1 MILCVWQSISRVGS
15 TASVARI
22 DSDGMFWCRLCVD
35 FLFYSLLSMF
45 GCAQFWFF
53 LVSISKMT
61 KSVQTHTHTCIT
73 ALLPVL
79 SGWAGT
85 RKVKPIWILLKQ
97 ETVSGSGISWVV
109 CKSAPRC
116 RQITTPA
123 TDHSVFYRPDA
134 LPAQPTASKHW
145 TDKSVQKHGMIK
157 LLNVKDMLK
166 ISAWKQNRKKWW
178 KEQKK
183 WWKRTEKSWW
193 NL

>member
-1 MILCVWQSISRVGS
+1 VFGSQFLGLVQPLLLHASTPMVCSDAGFVLISYFILCLACLVV
-15 TASVARI
+15 
-22 DSDGMFWCRLCVD
+22 
-35 FLFYSLLSMF
+35 LSF
-45 GCAQFWFF
+45 DF
-53 LVSISKMT
+53 LVSISKMM

-116 RQITTPA
+116 RQITMPA

-145 TDKSVQKHGMIK
+145 RDKSVQKHGMIK

-178 KEQKK
+178 K
-183 WWKRTEKSWW
+183 RTEKSWW

>member
-1 MILCVWQSISRVGS
+1 M
-15 TASVARI
+15 
-22 DSDGMFWCRLCVD
+22 
-35 FLFYSLLSMF
+35 
-45 GCAQFWFF
+45 
-53 LVSISKMT
+53 

-79 SGWAGT
+79 SGWSGT

-145 TDKSVQKHGMIK
+145 RDKSVQKHGMIK

-166 ISAWKQNRKKWW
+166 ISAWKQNRKKNYE

-183 WWKRTEKSWW
+183 LMKSVSYCLVCKSSSE
-193 NL
+193 NLCSMHSCYCRIWAYPTSWQVVRHISHDQGY